1 MLNLIKRDLILQKK
15 QLLFYLGFI
24 IFFIVMNKHHPIFI
38 FTLASILIP
47 FNTHAYDAKA
57 ETNILLNS
65 LPYTRKEIV
74 ASRYIGAIVY
84 MLLAITATSAM
95 LIIFQKSFTVEHILM
110 GNALFL
116 LFAAFTFPLFYQFKQ
131 EHLILF
137 IMASFLGLT
146 AFGPPAVQ
154 FLATEFSTV
163 TDAIFSLSIPT
174 LYAIATIIII
184 CAYIISWR
192 VSLIIYQRKAF

>member
-24 IFFIVMNKHHPIFI
+24 IFFIVMNKHPILI
-38 FTLASILIP
+38 FTIASILIP
-47 FNTHAYDAKA
+47 VNTHAYDAKA

-84 MLLAITATSAM
+84 MLLAITVTSAM
-95 LIIFQKSFTVEHILM
+95 LIIFQKSFTVEHIIM
-110 GNALFL
+110 SNALFL

-131 EHLILF
+131 DHLFLIIMGLF
-137 IMASFLGLT
+137 LVLT
-146 AFGPPAVQ
+146 FFGPGAVQ
-154 FLATEFSTV
+154 FLATEFNTV
-163 TDAIFSLSIPT
+163 TDAIFSLSIPA
-174 LYAIATIIII
+174 LCSIATVIIA
-184 CAYIISWR
+184 CAYMISWG

>member
-15 QLLFYLGFI
+15 QLIFYLGCI
-24 IFFIVMNKHHPIFI
+24 IFFIVMNSHPILT
-38 FTLASILIP
+38 FTIASILIP
-47 FNTHAYDAKA
+47 FSTHAYDAKT

-84 MLLAITATSAM
+84 MLLAIAVTSAM
-95 LIIFQKSFTVEHILM
+95 LIIFQKSFIVEHIVM

-137 IMASFLGLT
+137 IIASFLGLT
-146 AFGPPAVQ
+146 ALVK

-163 TDAIFSLSIPT
+163 IDAIFSFSIPA
-174 LYAIATIIII
+174 LYSIATAIIV
-184 CAYIISWR
+184 CVYIVSWR
-192 VSLIIYQRKAF
+192 ASLIIYQRKVF

>member
-38 FTLASILIP
+38 FTIASILIP
-47 FNTHAYDAKA
+47 VNTHAYDAKA

-84 MLLAITATSAM
+84 MLLAITITSTM
-95 LIIFQKSFTVEHILM
+95 LIIFQKSFTVEHIIM
-110 GNALFL
+110 SNALFL

-131 EHLILF
+131 DHLFLIIMSLF
-137 IMASFLGLT
+137 LVLT
-146 AFGPPAVQ
+146 FFGPGAVQ
-154 FLATEFSTV
+154 FLATEFNTV
-163 TDAIFSLSIPT
+163 TDAIFSLSVPA
-174 LYAIATIIII
+174 LYTIAAIIII
-184 CAYIISWR
+184 CAYTISWG

>member
-15 QLLFYLGFI
+15 QLLVYLGFI
-24 IFFIVMNKHHPIFI
+24 IFFIVMNKHPILI
-38 FTLASILIP
+38 FTIASILIP
-47 FNTHAYDAKA
+47 YNTHAYDAKA

-84 MLLAITATSAM
+84 MLLAIAVTSAM
-95 LIIFQKSFTVEHILM
+95 LIIFQKSFTVEHIVM

-116 LFAAFTFPLFYQFKQ
+116 LFAAITFPLFYQFKQ
-131 EHLILF
+131 DHMLLI
-137 IMASFLGLT
+137 IMALFLVLT
-146 AFGPPAVQ
+146 AFGPGAVQ

-163 TDAIFSLSIPT
+163 TDTIFSLSIPT
-174 LYAIATIIII
+174 LYAIATMIIV
-184 CAYIISWR
+184 CAYIISCG

>member
-15 QLLFYLGFI
+15 QLLIYLGFI
-24 IFFIVMNKHHPIFI
+24 IFFIVMNKHPILI
-38 FTLASILIP
+38 FTIASILIP

-74 ASRYIGAIVY
+74 ASRYIGTIVY
-84 MLLAITATSAM
+84 MLLAMAVTSVM
-95 LIIFQKSFTVEHILM
+95 LIVFQKSFTIEHIVM

-116 LFAAFTFPLFYQFKQ
+116 LFAAITFPLFYQFKQ
-131 EHLILF
+131 DHMFLIVLV
-137 IMASFLGLT
+137 SFLVLT
-146 AFGPPAVQ
+146 FFGPSAVQ

-163 TDAIFSLSIPT
+163 TDAIFSLSIPA
-174 LYAIATIIII
+174 LYAAATIIIV
-184 CAYIISWR
+184 CAYMISWG

>member
-15 QLLFYLGFI
+15 QLIFYLGCI
-24 IFFIVMNKHHPIFI
+24 IFFIVTNSHPILT
-38 FTLASILIP
+38 FTIASILIP
-47 FNTHAYDAKA
+47 FSTHAYDAKT

-84 MLLAITATSAM
+84 MLLAIAVTSAM
-95 LIIFQKSFTVEHILM
+95 LIIFQKSFIVEHIVM

-137 IMASFLGLT
+137 IIASFLGLT
-146 AFGPPAVQ
+146 ALVK

-163 TDAIFSLSIPT
+163 IDAIFSFSIPV
-174 LYAIATIIII
+174 LYSIATAIIV
-184 CAYIISWR
+184 CVYIVSWG
-192 VSLIIYQRKAF
+192 VSLIIYQRKVF